1 MRNNIR
7 NRWSADGS
15 GTRAHPPSRGGER
28 LPLRSLPTLIF
39 SFVFLTPPLCKTGR
53 FVWVLRLLFLKI
65 GALLPVLKPYLCQFE
80 ETRCCAAS
88 EAFRND
94 LRMKWHLLLLLSAS
108 TCFRGLG
115 CVLLGLFMLW
125 SRNSLWC
132 LVCKYSSMRK
142 SSSQKRL
149 LSHKCN
155 FLSSTARLVTGLLQ
169 RH

>member
-28 LPLRSLPTLIF
+28 LPPLLP
-39 SFVFLTPPLCKTGR
+39 PHP
-53 FVWVLRLLFLKI
+53 RLLFRIPDSSIMQEVKIRLGVAASFLKI
-65 GALLPVLKPYLCQFE
+65 GALLPVLRPYLCQFE
-80 ETRCCAAS
+80 DTGCCAAS

-94 LRMKWHLLLLLSAS
+94 LRMKWHLLLLLSAP

-125 SRNSLWC
+125 RRNSLWC
-132 LVCKYSSMRK
+132 LVCKCSLAAEEK
-142 SSSQKRL
+142 EIV
-149 LSHKCN
+149 
-155 FLSSTARLVTGLLQ
+155 STETLFE
-169 RH
+169 